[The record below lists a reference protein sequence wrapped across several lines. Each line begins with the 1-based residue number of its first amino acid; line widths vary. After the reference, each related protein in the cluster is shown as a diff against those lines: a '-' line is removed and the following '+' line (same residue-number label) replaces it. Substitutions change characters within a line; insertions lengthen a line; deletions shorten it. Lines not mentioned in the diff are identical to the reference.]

1 MTLKVMYR
9 GTIVG
14 NLSVSDQTKMVFE
27 YSQEWMTSKSSFPI
41 SHSLP
46 LSGNYIRGIKD
57 HNFFSN
63 LLPEAAARQS
73 ICRDL
78 GISADNDFELLKAIG
93 GECAGAL
100 QISPERIEQHPSNS
114 YEKISEETLK
124 KSINSIRSLPRLKA
138 GGIHRLSL
146 AGAQDKWPVYYNK
159 STLYWPE
166 EGSPSSHILKFINS
180 DYKELNWNESYT
192 TFLASCLGLQVMDVS
207 IHNGYSLVRR
217 YDRIP
222 DSNGEIERL
231 HQEDFCQALGYSS
244 FTKYESEKGPEFAE
258 CIKLVRKISTAPLE
272 DVANLIH
279 WQILN
284 LLLGN
289 SDGHAKNLSIL
300 YTKKGIRL
308 APFYDLVCTRI
319 YKGISPDLAFSIG
332 GVSDP
337 GHIGK
342 KDWGKMAEELEISP
356 RYIFRILAGF
366 LNDLDQNLGYFHEQF
381 IQKSGDNPILN
392 RINQL
397 IKKQIRRTRTLLN

>member
-1 MTLKVMYR
+1 MTLKVMYNN
-9 GTIVG
+9 TIVG
-14 NLSVSDQTKMVFE
+14 NLSVNDQSKMVFE
-27 YSQEWMTSKSSFPI
+27 YTQKWLNSKKSFPI

-57 HNFFSN
+57 HNFFTN

-78 GISADNDFELLKAIG
+78 GISVDNDFELLKAG
-93 GECAGAL
+93 GVL
-100 QISPERIEQHPSNS
+100 
-114 YEKISEETLK
+114 
-124 KSINSIRSLPRLKA
+124 
-138 GGIHRLSL
+138 RLSL

-159 STLYWPE
+159 STLYWPI
-166 EGSPSSHILKFINS
+166 EGSSSSHILKFINN
-180 DYKELNWNESYT
+180 DFKGLNWNESYT

-207 IHNGYSLVRR
+207 IHNGYSLVCR
-217 YDRIP
+217 YDRIA
-222 DSNGEIERL
+222 DSNGTIIRL

-244 FTKYESEKGPEFAE
+244 FTKYESEKGPEFSK
-258 CIKLVRKISTAPLE
+258 CIKLVREISTAPLE
-272 DVANLIH
+272 DVANLIR

-300 YTKKGIRL
+300 YTEKGVRL

-319 YKGISPDLAFSIG
+319 YKGISPDLVFSIG

-342 KDWGKMAEELEISP
+342 KNWGKMAEELEISS

-366 LNDLDQNLGYFHEQF
+366 LNELDQNLEHFHEQF
-381 IQKSGDNPILN
+381 IQKSGDNPILI

-397 IKKQIRRTRTLLN
+397 IKKQIRRTGFLLS